1 MANTGELPGL
11 KDTGSSAKLVGD
23 VAAGPERLQTAI
35 RITTPGSWI
44 IGAVFAFV
52 TIAVIVWGVVGELT
66 TRVGGLG
73 IVLSS
78 DEDII
83 DLRSVAAGT
92 VIDLP
97 AKIGAQV
104 TKGQLIARI
113 GQPGGESAL
122 DAARQRIER
131 MQQNYNQQQSIVRA
145 DLENRKSATENH
157 KNSLIEK
164 KNTIIQRSNY
174 LSALLKTAEAEL
186 RQRLV
191 TEARVQS
198 IRDDLANARVQL
210 NEIDIQI
217 AQAELD
223 YLEFKDARETDLS
236 RLKQE
241 LQTAQDD
248 LETLRQT
255 QSDETLVTAPISGRI
270 ISIETRVGDVLAA
283 GSPVARIDSEDTN
296 LGVVGFLKAS
306 DGKKV
311 SSGMDVSVSPSTAER
326 AIWGSIKGKVKRV
339 SELPATLA
347 SVNALLVN
355 PDLAEEMFGSGP
367 PILVEV
373 ELDKDP
379 NTPSGFA
386 WTSGEG
392 PPYDITHGTLS
403 AVSVVVRREAP
414 ANLVIPVF
422 WSWVGHGS

>member
-1 MANTGELPGL
+1 VANTGELPRL
-11 KDTGSSAKLVGD
+11 NDTGPSAKLAGD

-52 TIAVIVWGVVGELT
+52 TIAMIVWGVVGELT

-78 DEDII
+78 DEDMI
-83 DLRSVAAGT
+83 DLQSVAAGT
-92 VIDLP
+92 VIELP

-104 TKGQLIARI
+104 AKGQLIARI
-113 GQPGGESAL
+113 GQPGGESAIV
-122 DAARQRIER
+122 AARQRVER
-131 MQQNYNQQQSIVRA
+131 MQQSYDQQQSIVES
-145 DLENRKSATENH
+145 DLESRKSATEKH
-157 KNSLIEK
+157 KSSLIEK
-164 KNTIIQRSNY
+164 KNTIIQRSDY

-198 IRDDLANARVQL
+198 IRDDLATARVQL

-241 LQTAQDD
+241 LQTAQGN

-255 QSDETLVTAPISGRI
+255 QSDDTLITAPIAGRI

-311 SSGMDVSVSPSTAER
+311 SPGMDVSVSPSTAER
-326 AIWGSIKGKVKRV
+326 AIWGSIKGKVRRV

-347 SVNALLVN
+347 SVNAILVN
-355 PDLAEEMFGSGP
+355 PDLSEQMFASGP

-379 NTPSGFA
+379 KTPSGFA

-392 PPYDITHGTLS
+392 PPYGITHGTLS